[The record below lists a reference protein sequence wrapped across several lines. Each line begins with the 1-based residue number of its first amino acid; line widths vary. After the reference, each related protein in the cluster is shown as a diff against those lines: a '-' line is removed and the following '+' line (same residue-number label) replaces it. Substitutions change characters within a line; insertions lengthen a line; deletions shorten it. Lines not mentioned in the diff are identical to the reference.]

1 MFSILQKTNLI
12 KTQNKTMIIFIV
24 GSIIYVLI
32 HYIIFNEYFDNLELI
47 QFIRPGFYIAFV
59 VDFVLFIKMITEEKL
74 NKEIESSKQEREN
87 VEIYYGGIIK
97 QLTDNLQMVN
107 QPQEQNQQTKEIQEI
122 QKPINQEIEKNI
134 ETSTNPITNTN
145 ISSQENKENIETP
158 LENNT

>member
-97 QLTDNLQMVN
+97 QLTDNMQAMN
-107 QPQEQNQQTKEIQEI
+107 QHREQETQNQTQPIQETE
-122 QKPINQEIEKNI
+122 KPAEISSNQNLNK
-134 ETSTNPITNTN
+134 N
-145 ISSQENKENIETP
+145 ISSQENEEKIDTNKEIEIKKI
-158 LENNT
+158 E